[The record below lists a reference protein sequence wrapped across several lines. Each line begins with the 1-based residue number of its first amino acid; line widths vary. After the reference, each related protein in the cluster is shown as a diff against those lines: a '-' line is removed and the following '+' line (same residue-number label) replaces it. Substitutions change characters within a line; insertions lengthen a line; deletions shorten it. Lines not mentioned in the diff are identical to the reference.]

1 MNIVSF
7 YRRLLCVDDGEW
19 RTVILNSSDR
29 QTSIKSLELI
39 QDLNFDAIVPWVAIE
54 GEGAVFLLK
63 MRKINV
69 RDYKI
74 IDCVRRGEHT

>member
-1 MNIVSF
+1 MMGNSV
-7 YRRLLCVDDGEW
+7 LLFSIQV
-19 RTVILNSSDR
+19 T

-39 QDLNFDAIVPWVAIE
+39 QDLDFNAIAPWVAIE

-74 IDCVRRGEHT
+74 IDCVRRGENT